1 MQFNTTI
8 RRKDKGYQIIVSY
21 KDGYK
26 WKQKSKQGFATQ
38 RDAKLYG
45 QQIVDNLK
53 KTITAQIDDSLKDIT
68 LIQFFE
74 IFAKDKINL
83 SYGSILTY
91 RNSLR
96 VVERLKNKK
105 IVDITH
111 TMIRNEFS
119 QSPYAV
125 STQKLCKRILN
136 VIFNYAIS
144 PYHIIATNPC
154 KGITFTNRTQQQLKI
169 LDENDLKAL
178 ERMKSNHYMY
188 YVMFMVARYTGARYG
203 EIIGITWNDIY
214 LDKAI
219 ISINKQWSITGNGLH
234 GFSPL
239 KSNNGY
245 RDVPIPPRLIDILK
259 AYKTTSTTDRLFPT
273 KNAKSSRANYILKL
287 YVPNKSIHAF
297 RHTYAT
303 TLLSNNVDIK
313 TVASL
318 LGDTV
323 DTVIKNYIHYSD
335 EMRKNAAENV
345 ANIFG

>member
-1 MQFNTTI
+1 MQCNMTV
-8 RRKDKGYQIIVSY
+8 RKKDGNYQIIVSY
-21 KDGYK
+21 KDGIK
-26 WKQKSKQGFATQ
+26 WKQKSKQGFSTQ
-38 RDAKLYG
+38 REAKLYG
-45 QQIVDNLK
+45 QKIIDELK
-53 KTITAQIDDSLKDIT
+53 KTVTNPLDDSLKNIT

-74 IFAKDKINL
+74 IFSKDKINL

-96 VVERLKNKK
+96 VVERLKDKK
-105 IVDITH
+105 MVDITH
-111 TMIRNEFS
+111 TMIRNEFI
-119 QSPYAV
+119 QSPYAI

-144 PYHIIATNPC
+144 TYHILTTNPC
-154 KGITFTNRTQQQLKI
+154 KGITFTNRIQQQLKI
-169 LDENDLKAL
+169 LDKNELDAL
-178 ERMKSNHYMY
+178 EQMKNKHYMY
-188 YVMFMVARYTGARYG
+188 YVLFMFARYTGARYG
-203 EIIGITWNDIY
+203 EIIGITWNDIH
-214 LDKAI
+214 LDKGI
-219 ISINKQWSITGNGLH
+219 ISINKQWAITGDGVY
-234 GFSPL
+234 GFSKL

-245 RDVPIPPRLIDILK
+245 RDIPIPPRLIDILK
-259 AYKTTSTTDRLFPT
+259 IYKTTSKTDRLFPM
-273 KNAKSSRANYILKL
+273 KNSKSSMVNYILKF